1 MSGALSEVA
10 NRQAAKQSSRLA
22 AASLFQHIESGRRGE
37 LIMFLKRADLYI
49 VAIAEIAAA
58 VVLSL
63 GGVALKGWEIAT
75 GKPISLLMATLCF
88 FAAAMS
94 VVMFF
99 ATLGKWL
106 RGCLPYQI
114 EARRDAGIK
123 RIERLAPIAKELAA
137 IHGTASSQTVFETLV
152 DVIENDKFNLSDE
165 EANGV
170 MKKLGLVLEPEEV
183 AQTANLKL
191 TEIFNKDNP
200 RYRPDLAAAV
210 AVWLSYEIKGKDTA
224 GTVKDDVIARLNDW
238 SQGEELGES
247 ERKRIAVMVN
257 WDKTGSKFGSA

>member
-1 MSGALSEVA
+1 
-10 NRQAAKQSSRLA
+10 
-22 AASLFQHIESGRRGE
+22 
-37 LIMFLKRADLYI
+37 MFLKRADLYI

-152 DVIENDKFNLSDE
+152 DVIENDKFNMSDE
-165 EANGV
+165 EANEGSSS
-170 MKKLGLVLEPEEV
+170 KTPV
-183 AQTANLKL
+183 AK
-191 TEIFNKDNP
+191 
-200 RYRPDLAAAV
+200 PD
-210 AVWLSYEIKGKDTA
+210 
-224 GTVKDDVIARLNDW
+224 GTKMFCSAFLNDARMCCFFC
-238 SQGEELGES
+238 QY
-247 ERKRIAVMVN
+247 N
-257 WDKTGSKFGSA
+257 SKILT

>member
-1 MSGALSEVA
+1 
-10 NRQAAKQSSRLA
+10 
-22 AASLFQHIESGRRGE
+22 
-37 LIMFLKRADLYI
+37 MFLKRADLYI
-49 VAIAEIAAA
+49 VAIAEIAAV

-63 GGVALKGWEIAT
+63 GGVALKGFEIAT
-75 GKPISLLMATLCF
+75 GKPISLLMAPLCF
-88 FAAAMS
+88 FAAFMAA
-94 VVMFF
+94 VLFF
-99 ATLGKWL
+99 TTLVTWL
-106 RGCLPYQI
+106 RGCLPYQV
-114 EARRDAGIK
+114 EARRDAGV
-123 RIERLAPIAKELAA
+123 RRCERLVPVAKELAA
-137 IHGTASSQTVFETLV
+137 INGTVSPKTVFETLA
-152 DVIENDKFNLSDE
+152 DVIENEKFNVSEDE
-165 EANGV
+165 TNEV